1 MSDLDEEASNE
12 PPNLVVRFQ
21 RVSHAQVCVTPKRF
35 VIPSTKERRILPL
48 LYRVM
53 LNNIS

>member
-12 PPNLVVRFQ
+12 PPSLVVRFQ